1 MALFVRKPETHTDI
15 PIYNLSHERTVLV
28 VGLGNM
34 GKEYDGTRHNIGFA
48 CVDHFAQKNE
58 FPAWIEKKDL
68 RCHFTSKNLG
78 GTRVIIIKPTTLMNA
93 SGEAAFSTQQFYK
106 IHTHDMLVVHDELD
120 IPFGQIRVR
129 IGGGSAGNNGVK
141 SLQQHIDGEIPRIRV
156 GIANE
161 FSGRADSA
169 DFVLGKFT
177 SEEQEHI
184 KSLTSEVESMITE
197 FIFGG
202 ELAHDTRSFHD
213 QTESGQ

>member
-1 MALFVRKPETHTDI
+1 MALFVRKPVTNTTI
-15 PIYNLSHERTVLV
+15 PIYNLSHERTILV
-28 VGLGNM
+28 IGLGNI
-34 GKEYDGTRHNIGFA
+34 GGEYQGTRHNIGFA

-58 FPAWIEKKDL
+58 FPDWIEKKDL
-68 RCHFTSKNLG
+68 RCYFTSKTLG
-78 GTRVIIIKPTTLMNA
+78 GTRVIVIKPTTFMNA
-93 SGEAAFSTQQFYK
+93 SGEAAFKTQQFFK
-106 IHTHDMLVVHDELD
+106 IHTHDILVVHDELD

-129 IGGGSAGNNGVK
+129 AGGSSAGNNGLK
-141 SLQQHIDGEIPRIRV
+141 SLQQHIDGDFTRIRV

-177 SEEQEHI
+177 SEEQGHL

-202 ELAHDTRSFHD
+202 ALEPTTLNYRD
-213 QTESGQ
+213 

>member
-1 MALFVRKPETHTDI
+1 MALFVRKPQTHTDI

-28 VGLGNM
+28 VGLGNV

-48 CVDHFAQKNE
+48 CVDHFAEKNE

-68 RCHFTSKNLG
+68 RCQYTSKTLG
-78 GTRVIIIKPTTLMNA
+78 GTRVIIIKPTTFMNA

-106 IHTHDMLVVHDELD
+106 IHTHDIVVVHDELD

-129 IGGGSAGNNGVK
+129 AGGSSAGNNGVK
-141 SLQQHIDGEIPRIRV
+141 SLQQHLDGDFTRIRV

-161 FSGRADSA
+161 FSGRAEAA

-177 SEEQEHI
+177 ADEQGHL

-197 FIFGG
+197 FVFGG
-202 ELAHDTRSFHD
+202 GLEPTTLDYRD
-213 QTESGQ
+213 